1 MTLRL
6 KTLPPAL
13 SENLHNPQEP
23 RGSEPIYST
32 KRSNTAEGTMTHT
45 DDLRNFLRDFEDGDL
60 QRYTCFASE
69 FRDQRMEAGSIAEA
83 GFWNTVVNLCVD
95 ERMRRDQDIRR
106 IEYMY
111 RTGIDPEHH
120 S

>member
-1 MTLRL
+1 LGH
-6 KTLPPAL
+6 
-13 SENLHNPQEP
+13 SP
-23 RGSEPIYST
+23 RRHEEFAPKGSRIQ
-32 KRSNTAEGTMTHT
+32 GTQTDIFFRKDSMSQGNRPMPHT
-45 DDLRNFLRDFEDGDL
+45 EDLTSFLRDFEDSDL

-106 IEYMY
+106 VEYMY
-111 RTGIDPEHH
+111 RTGVDPEHH

>member
-1 MTLRL
+1 MSHTNRP
-6 KTLPPAL
+6 LPSAEDL
-13 SENLHNPQEP
+13 S
-23 RGSEPIYST
+23 G
-32 KRSNTAEGTMTHT
+32 
-45 DDLRNFLRDFEDGDL
+45 FLRDFEDEDL

-69 FRDQRMEAGSIAEA
+69 FRDQRMASGSIAEA

-95 ERMRRDQDIRR
+95 ERLRRDQDIKRV
-106 IEYMY
+106 EYMY

>member
-1 MTLRL
+1 MSHDNG
-6 KTLPPAL
+6 P
-13 SENLHNPQEP
+13 
-23 RGSEPIYST
+23 
-32 KRSNTAEGTMTHT
+32 MTHT
-45 DDLRNFLRDFEDGDL
+45 EDLTSFLRDFEDGDL

-83 GFWNTVVNLCVD
+83 GFWNTVVNLCID

-106 IEYMY
+106 LEYMY
-111 RTGIDPEHH
+111 RTGVDPEHD

>member
-1 MTLRL
+1 MNH
-6 KTLPPAL
+6 
-13 SENLHNPQEP
+13 SNEP
-23 RGSEPIYST
+23 
-32 KRSNTAEGTMTHT
+32 MTHT
-45 DDLRNFLRDFEDGDL
+45 EDLTSFLRDFEDGDL

-83 GFWNTVVNLCVD
+83 GFWNSVVNLCID

-106 IEYMY
+106 VEYMY
-111 RTGIDPEHH
+111 RTGVDPERY